1 MVSFSPVLLS
11 RPEWYGCSR
20 REEKVGELSKVLEV
34 GMAGAQEQ
42 EVHSEEEMQ
51 ATQGP

>member
-1 MVSFSPVLLS
+1 M
-11 RPEWYGCSR
+11 
-20 REEKVGELSKVLEV
+20 GELSRVLEM
-34 GMAGAQEQ
+34 GMTGAQEQ